1 MIHGL
6 SLLTLYSFID
16 AVLQAHAGKI
26 DAHKSYLG
34 CDGQSCRA
42 VLQAHAGKIDAHK
55 SHILGAMGSLVG
67 SGVFTVLSDSM
78 MSQMLFSSFEL
89 AGFVAILTLGIVAL
103 VI

>member
-6 SLLTLYSFID
+6 SLLTLYSFI
-16 AVLQAHAGKI
+16 G
-26 DAHKSYLG
+26 
-34 CDGQSCRA
+34 A

-103 VI
+103 VIWRNRLRQTI

>member
-1 MIHGL
+1 M
-6 SLLTLYSFID
+6 
-16 AVLQAHAGKI
+16 QGKSTHI
-26 DAHKSYLG
+26 
-34 CDGQSCRA
+34 
-42 VLQAHAGKIDAHK
+42 